1 MSELE
6 LKVLDSGHA
15 PMLAFIEE
23 ECFSC
28 PWSEE
33 SFIECLNNDRFYFV
47 GLYESGSLI
56 GYGSLVSILDEGD
69 IANIAVRTD
78 RRGKGYGR
86 MLISDLENEAKRRGV
101 IYLHLE
107 VRESN
112 SPARHLYESVGF
124 EIDGIRKNYY
134 TRPQENAVLMT
145 KRL

>member
-6 LKVLDSGHA
+6 LKVLDPRHA
-15 PMLAFIEE
+15 SALAVIEK

-33 SFIECLNNDRFYFV
+33 SFVECLNNDRFYFV
-47 GLYESGSLI
+47 GLFEDNELI
-56 GYGSLVSILDEGD
+56 GYGGLVTVLDEGD
-69 IANIAVRTD
+69 IANIAVKAD
-78 RRGKGYGR
+78 KRGKGCGR
-86 MLISDLENEAKRRGV
+86 MLVSALESEAKKRGV
-101 IYLHLE
+101 VYLHLE

-134 TRPQENAVLMT
+134 QRPLENAVLMT
-145 KRL
+145 KKL